1 MMKPSGPKARIGAA
15 PLLDARRLDF
25 AYRRGRLAVRDVSL
39 VSAPGSLTAVI
50 GANGSGKS
58 TLIRI
63 LAGLLRPLAG
73 TIALGGIALKD
84 WQPRPKAREIAYVP
98 QSTVTAFPFLVIDV
112 VLSGRM
118 PHVPM
123 FRSESERDTE
133 QAMSALRSCGAAHL
147 AHRSFTSLSGGERQ
161 MVVLARA
168 LAQEPR
174 LLLLDEPSSSL
185 DLKHRADLIRTLTRL
200 RDDGLSV
207 IMVTHDLQFTGL
219 FDRLLALRE
228 GETAAAGT
236 PDEVL
241 RDHIL
246 REVYGGVKV
255 RAERRENQVAVW
267 VDL

>member
-1 MMKPSGPKARIGAA
+1 
-15 PLLDARRLDF
+15 
-25 AYRRGRLAVRDVSL
+25 
-39 VSAPGSLTAVI
+39 
-50 GANGSGKS
+50 
-58 TLIRI
+58 
-63 LAGLLRPLAG
+63 
-73 TIALGGIALKD
+73 
-84 WQPRPKAREIAYVP
+84 
-98 QSTVTAFPFLVIDV
+98 
-112 VLSGRM
+112 
-118 PHVPM
+118 
-123 FRSESERDTE
+123 
-133 QAMSALRSCGAAHL
+133 MSALRSCGAAHL